1 MQARQPS
8 ARWLIWLFS
17 AAGVFQFDPAR
28 GHRKGLPVIFTSLIW
43 RPDMTLT
50 LFERALV
57 AHLIADWL
65 LQNNW
70 MAKNKYSLVHPAAWI
85 HASIYAASLALAIG
99 WPAGLTLGL
108 LHLIIDTGIPL
119 QWWTHI

>member
-1 MQARQPS
+1 
-8 ARWLIWLFS
+8 
-17 AAGVFQFDPAR
+17 
-28 GHRKGLPVIFTSLIW
+28 
-43 RPDMTLT
+43 MTLT

-119 QWWTHI
+119 QWWTHIYKDCADVPEALHIAIWADQVVHIAAIAAWIALVPH